1 MRYEVTLIGGPLSG
15 PLYREEYFPGI
26 VYHYSAADAEYVEEV
41 LRFDG
46 HFEIKE
52 IEDAPKA
59 APKAEAKE
67 APDEPAKTEAKPK
80 GKGGK

>member
-26 VYHYSAADAEYVEEV
+26 VYHYSAADAEYVEDV

-46 HFEIKE
+46 HFDIKE

-59 APKAEAKE
+59 APKEST
-67 APDEPAKTEAKPK
+67 PSEPAKPEAKPK
-80 GKGGK
+80 AKGGK

>member
-26 VYHYSAADAEYVEEV
+26 TYHYSAADAEYVEGV

-46 HFEIKE
+46 HFDIKE

-59 APKAEAKE
+59 EPQESAQEEPAKAEAK
-67 APDEPAKTEAKPK
+67 AK